1 MGEAINTIPSSN
13 NEIQVF
19 QKSIVFGP
27 YNSGIPSNCYI
38 ALASFNYTELCMGAF
53 LYHLHVNGMTITFTN
68 YTQQIVLPTNIAYRF
83 SVSPIID
90 NGISSNGINVQG
102 KWASNS
108 TTSIIQSGG
117 NYTATLSELE
127 CTLPANR
134 YTYLAFVFSAHS
146 NLNISTPQNSID
158 VTAYYLK

>member
-1 MGEAINTIPSSN
+1 MGEAINIIPSSN

-27 YNSGIPSNCYI
+27 YNSGVPSNLYSS
-38 ALASFNYTELCMGAF
+38 LASFTYTEICMGAF

-83 SVSPIID
+83 SVVSTIND
-90 NGISSNGINVQG
+90 GIPSNGIDVQG

-108 TTSIIQSGG
+108 TTSIIQSNG

-134 YTYLAFVFSAHS
+134 YTSLAFVFSAYS
-146 NLNISTPQNSID
+146 NLSIYIPQNSLDI
-158 VTAYYLK
+158 TAYYLK